1 VRCAIN
7 ILVIAAHPDDEMLG
21 CGATIAKLSKS
32 NNVHIGILGE
42 GITSRY
48 PSAEEASKNDLESL
62 KDQAKEASDF
72 IGALSIDFAGF
83 PDNRFDS
90 VDLLELIKVVENWVQ
105 KYKPDAIYTHHS
117 GDLNIDHELTFR
129 AVLTATR
136 PTSESIVKDI
146 YSFEIPSSTEWS
158 FGTLKS
164 SFTPNVFVNVTDTIE
179 KKLSALKIYKDEM
192 RDFPHPRSL
201 KFVELNSQKWGSVSG
216 VKFAEAFELV
226 RSIR

>member
-1 VRCAIN
+1 MRCAIN

-117 GDLNIDHELTFR
+117 GDLNIDHELTLR

-136 PTSESIVKDI
+136 PISESIVKDI